1 MMSSILQIALAFI
14 VVLVIPGFAASL
26 AFFPRL
32 NQLEVTERLAISI
45 GLSITIVVAVG
56 LFLGYAP
63 ALISVTGGIAP
74 NSLLAALALISIFF
88 LIVWALRAARL
99 VIKASREVIKP
110 KRGA

>member
-1 MMSSILQIALAFI
+1 MSNIAQIALAFI
-14 VVLVIPGFAASL
+14 VVLVVPGFAASL

-45 GLSITIVVAVG
+45 GLSITIVVSIG

-63 ALISVTGGIAP
+63 ILISMTGGIAP
-74 NSLLAALALISIFF
+74 YSLLAALAFITILF
-88 LIVWALRAARL
+88 LIVWALRAASSA
-99 VIKASREVIKP
+99 IKASRQVIKP

>member
-1 MMSSILQIALAFI
+1 MSSILQIALAFI
-14 VVLVIPGFAASL
+14 VVLVVPGFAASL

-45 GLSITIVVAVG
+45 GLSITIVVLIG

-63 ALISVTGGIAP
+63 ILISITGGMAP
-74 NSLLAALALISIFF
+74 YSLLTALALITIFF
-88 LIVWALRAARL
+88 LVIWALRAASLAIRE
-99 VIKASREVIKP
+99 SREVSKP